1 MGEGKSYKIVTA
13 RPAIIR
19 YQERVLSYLY
29 ENFTFD
35 RATEIDKNIIKK
47 AGTLSNKPGRGRRER
62 YLLEAKEDFRF
73 ILHKETRHFEIK
85 IIYYINEEES
95 VVYITD
101 FFPTKMNPQRVSDN
115 N

>member
-13 RPAIIR
+13 KPAIIR

-29 ENFTFD
+29 ENFTFN

-73 ILHKETRHFEIK
+73 ILYKETSTLKSRSFTTLVRRNQS
-85 IIYYINEEES
+85 YILRTS
-95 VVYITD
+95 
-101 FFPTKMNPQRVSDN
+101 FLLK
-115 N
+115 